1 MKNLILFYV
10 VLLIPFLGN
19 GQSLYDLIREAE
31 QNNPKLK
38 AYELRYNASTEKIN
52 EASALPQTQFS
63 AGYFVSEPET
73 RTGAQ
78 KWRISGRQ
86 MLPWFGTITARENY
100 AQSLAD
106 GTYQDW
112 VVARRQLALK
122 LSNTYYDLMALFQER
137 VVLQSNIELLK
148 SYEDLALTA
157 VKVNKA
163 SVVDVLQLQIRQQEL
178 EGQDK
183 IIGEKIAA
191 VESAM
196 NSLLNRE
203 SNTGI
208 APVVLDSL
216 PDQDNEISADSILLH
231 PELIKFDKLFESIQ
245 YAERI
250 NQKSKAPDLGVG
262 LDYVTV
268 EERPAMEFGDNGKD
282 IIMPMLSFS
291 VPLFDHRY
299 RSITR
304 QNELKKQAIIA
315 EKSERENLLYAK
327 LDRALA
333 ERNEARIAYGTQL
346 RNLEKAYDAEQ
357 ILIKSYETGTIDFDD
372 ILDIQELQLRFK
384 IKQIAAMRQY
394 FINAAMVNYLID

>member
-1 MKNLILFYV
+1 MKNLILFCV
-10 VLLIPFLGN
+10 ALLMPILVN
-19 GQSLYDLIREAE
+19 GQTLHDLIQEAE

-52 EASALPQTQFS
+52 EAGALPQTQFS

-106 GTYQDW
+106 GTYQEW
-112 VVARRQLALK
+112 VVARRQLALQV
-122 LSNTYYDLMALFQER
+122 SNAYYDLMALFQER
-137 VVLQSNIELLK
+137 GVLQSNISLLK
-148 SYEDLALTA
+148 TYEELALTA
-157 VKVNKA
+157 VQVNKA

-183 IIGEKIAA
+183 IIGEKIVG
-191 VESAM
+191 VESVM
-196 NSLLNRE
+196 NALLNRA
-203 SNTGI
+203 SDTGI
-208 APVVLDSL
+208 TPVVVASL
-216 PDQDNEISADSILLH
+216 PHEDGEISVDSILIH

-245 YAERI
+245 NAERI
-250 NQKSKAPDLGVG
+250 NQKNKAPDLGVG
-262 LDYVTV
+262 LDYVSV

-282 IIMPMLSFS
+282 IVMPMLSFS
-291 VPLFDHRY
+291 IPLFDNRY

-315 EKSERENLLYAK
+315 EKVERENLLYAK
-327 LDRALA
+327 LDKALA

-346 RNLEKAYDAEQ
+346 RNLEKANDAEQ

-372 ILDIQELQLRFK
+372 ILDIQELQLRFR
-384 IKQIAAMRQY
+384 IKQIAAMKQY
-394 FINAAMVNYLID
+394 FINAAMVNYLIQ

>member
-1 MKNLILFYV
+1 MKNLILLSA
-10 VLLIPFLGN
+10 VLLLPVLGN
-19 GQSLYDLIREAE
+19 GQSLHDLIREAE

-38 AYELRYNASTEKIN
+38 AYELRYNATAEKIN
-52 EASALPQTQFS
+52 EAGALPQTQFS

-112 VVARRQLALK
+112 VVARRQLALQV
-122 LSNTYYDLMALFQER
+122 SNTYYDLIALIQER
-137 VVLQSNIELLK
+137 VVLQSNIALLK
-148 SYEDLALTA
+148 SYEELALTA
-157 VKVNKA
+157 VQVNKA

-183 IIGEKIAA
+183 IIEEKIAA

-203 SNTGI
+203 SKTGI
-208 APVVLDSL
+208 APVVVDSL
-216 PDQDNEISADSILLH
+216 PYEDSEISADSILIH

-245 YAERI
+245 YAEHI

-262 LDYVTV
+262 LDYVSV

-282 IIMPMLSFS
+282 IVMPMLSFS
-291 VPLFDHRY
+291 VPLFDNRY

-304 QNELKKQAIIA
+304 QNELKKQAILA
-315 EKSERENLLYAK
+315 EKAERENLLYTK

-333 ERNEARIAYGTQL
+333 ERNEARIAFGTQL
-346 RNLEKAYDAEQ
+346 RNLEKAQDAEQ

-372 ILDIQELQLRFK
+372 ILDIQELQLRFR

-394 FINAAMVNYLID
+394 FINAALVNYLID

>member
-1 MKNLILFYV
+1 MKNLILYTV
-10 VLLIPFLGN
+10 ILLIPVLGK
-19 GQSLYDLIREAE
+19 GQSLHNLIQEAE

-52 EASALPQTQFS
+52 EAGALPQTQFS

-112 VVARRQLALK
+112 VVARRQLALQV
-122 LSNTYYDLMALFQER
+122 SYTYYDLMALFQER
-137 VVLQSNIELLK
+137 VVLHMNIELLK
-148 SYEDLALTA
+148 SYEELALTA
-157 VKVNKA
+157 VQVNKA

-183 IIGEKIAA
+183 IIGQKIAA

-196 NSLLNRE
+196 NSLLNRD
-203 SNTGI
+203 SKNAI
-208 APVVLDSL
+208 VPVVVDSL
-216 PDQDNEISADSILLH
+216 PREDIEITADSILIH

-250 NQKSKAPDLGVG
+250 NQKNKAPHLGVG
-262 LDYVTV
+262 LDYVSV
-268 EERPAMEFGDNGKD
+268 EERPAMDFGDNGKD
-282 IIMPMLSFS
+282 IVMPMVSFS
-291 VPLFDHRY
+291 VPLFDNRY

-304 QNELKKQAIIA
+304 QNELKKQAILA

-327 LDRALA
+327 LDKALA
-333 ERNEARIAYGTQL
+333 ERNEARIAFGTQD
-346 RNLEKAYDAEQ
+346 RNLQKARNAEE
-357 ILIKSYETGTIDFDD
+357 ILMKSYETGIIDFDD
-372 ILDIQELQLRFK
+372 ILDIQELQLRFQL
-384 IKQIAAMRQY
+384 KQITAVKKY
-394 FINAAMVNYLID
+394 FINAAMVNYLIQ